1 MSEHTRR
8 EFIGTT
14 VAASAAFAF
23 SSVSGSDAS
32 PAPTTT
38 LVPTQR
44 SKELMALFGLKY
56 PIFEA
61 PHGARN
67 TTPELAI
74 AVSKAG
80 AMGALALTDH
90 TPASAR
96 DAVSKVR
103 AATKGAFFI
112 NYILEFPFESGAASL
127 QAALDAGA
135 PIVQFSWGL
144 PPKEAISAI
153 RAAGA
158 KLGMQVTSKESAKAA
173 LDLGADYLVCQ
184 GTEAGGHVQATRGLY
199 EALPNVLEEAKQK
212 PVIAAGGIGNGEG
225 IRKALLAGASAA
237 MLGTRFVATIESNGH
252 PAYKQAIL
260 AAHAQDTA
268 LTVCFQDGWPATH
281 RALRNRTF
289 VLWDAAGC
297 PPPGKRPGEG
307 EVVATRP
314 DGGKVL
320 RYDYRS
326 PYRGMEGAVTE
337 CAMYAGLSV
346 DFVKDLPGAGEL
358 VERLW
363 QECEAAHNITAGTAP
378 RFRKR
383 SKNGR
388 IRR

>member
-1 MSEHTRR
+1 VSDHTRR
-8 EFIGTT
+8 EFVRTAVTAG
-14 VAASAAFAF
+14 AAFAF
-23 SSVSGSDAS
+23 GSTPESDAS
-32 PAPTTT
+32 PRPTA
-38 LVPTQR
+38 VPMPTER
-44 SKELMALFGLKY
+44 AKALMTLFGLKY

-61 PHGARN
+61 PHGPR
-67 TTPELAI
+67 TTSPELAI

-80 AMGALALTDH
+80 AMGALALTYHNPD
-90 TPASAR
+90 SAR
-96 DAVSKVR
+96 DRVSKVR
-103 AATKGAFFI
+103 SATKGAFFI
-112 NYILEFPFESGAASL
+112 NYILAFPFRDGATSL

-153 RAAGA
+153 RAASA

-184 GTEAGGHVQATRGLY
+184 GTEAGGHVQASRGLY

-212 PVIAAGGIGNGEG
+212 PVIASGGIGNGAA
-225 IRKALLAGASAA
+225 IRKTLLAGASAA
-237 MLGTRFVATIESNGH
+237 MLGTRFVVTVESNGH

-260 AAHAQDTA
+260 ASHAQDTA

-289 VLWDAAGC
+289 TQWDAAGC
-297 PPPGKRPGEG
+297 PPPGRRPGEG
-307 EVVATRP
+307 EVVAAEP
-314 DGGKVL
+314 DGRKVL

-326 PYRGMEGAVTE
+326 PYQGMEGTVTE

-346 DFVKDLPGAGEL
+346 DYVKDLPKAGEL

-363 QECEAAHNITAGTAP
+363 QECEGTQPP
-378 RFRKR
+378 R
-383 SKNGR
+383 
-388 IRR
+388 